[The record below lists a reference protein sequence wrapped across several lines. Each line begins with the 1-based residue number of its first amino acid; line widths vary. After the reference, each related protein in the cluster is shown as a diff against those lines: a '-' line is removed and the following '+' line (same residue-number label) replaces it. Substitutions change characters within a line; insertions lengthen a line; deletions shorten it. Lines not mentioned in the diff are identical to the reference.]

1 MRYNKWVLQA
11 QFVIICYGS
20 NRKLI
25 LIQIFYSSLQIV
37 AVDIPVLQV
46 RELRHTEVTHPKTP
60 SRKAG
65 ILAGEMSIIWQRVL
79 RVCYTQKNML
89 CSSQKYMKECNV

>member
-11 QFVIICYGS
+11 QFVIVCYGS
-20 NRKLI
+20 NQK

-37 AVDIPVLQV
+37 TVDIPVLQV
-46 RELRHTEVTHPKTP
+46 RELRHTEVTHPRTP

-65 ILAGEMSIIWQRVL
+65 ILAGEISIIWQRVL
-79 RVCYTQKNML
+79 QVCYT
-89 CSSQKYMKECNV
+89 